1 MSRSFEHGFEVLLQH
16 VLQDV
21 EKATTTTTTPTT
33 TTHPPP
39 PPPPPPPTIATTT
52 TTTTVTTTTTTT
64 TLRRASNLGFLCPKT
79 QPPPPAGM
87 LTRSVKGGFR
97 RRNRRGTKHRS
108 TLIGCSGG
116 VLVAVAAVV
125 GGGGGCS
132 SGGCLK
138 KNKIVQWYY
147 EYRTKVLNDHS
158 GKMSGFKLCW
168 INGTFA
174 ILMLLIPGIL
184 AWGKEGHYAVCKIAE
199 SFLTEEALKAVK
211 TLLPETAE
219 GDLASVCSWADQIKY
234 RYNWRWTSELHYVD
248 TPDFRCNYDYC
259 RDCHD
264 SSGVKDRCVTGAIY
278 NYTEQL
284 VMGYN
289 TSNSIVHCKHP
300 LSTVFLHYLKNGSSS
315 SSFITDNLTEALMF
329 LSHYIG
335 DVHQPLHVS
344 FTSDEGG
351 NTITVRWYKRKTN
364 LHHVWDTNIIESA
377 MKTFYEKDI
386 DVMTLA
392 IEKNIT
398 DTWSNDIS
406 SWANCTSGQ
415 EVCPDPWASESIK
428 YACNYA
434 YRNAT
439 PGSTLGDDYFLSR
452 LPVVEMRLAQGGVR
466 LAATL
471 NRIFDPLYSIPQRLA
486 YIGDIQP
493 TFHTSSALSTVVCY
507 CN

>member
-1 MSRSFEHGFEVLLQH
+1 M
-16 VLQDV
+16 
-21 EKATTTTTTPTT
+21 T
-33 TTHPPP
+33 
-39 PPPPPPPTIATTT
+39 
-52 TTTTVTTTTTTT
+52 
-64 TLRRASNLGFLCPKT
+64 
-79 QPPPPAGM
+79 
-87 LTRSVKGGFR
+87 
-97 RRNRRGTKHRS
+97 
-108 TLIGCSGG
+108 
-116 VLVAVAAVV
+116 
-125 GGGGGCS
+125 
-132 SGGCLK
+132 
-138 KNKIVQWYY
+138 
-147 EYRTKVLNDHS
+147 
-158 GKMSGFKLCW
+158 GFKLWW
-168 INGTFA
+168 IKGTFA
-174 ILMLLIPGIL
+174 TLMLLIPGNL
-184 AWGKEGHYAVCKIAE
+184 AWGKEGHYATCKIAE

-211 TLLPETAE
+211 DLLPETAE
-219 GDLASVCSWADQIKY
+219 GDLASVCSWPDEIKH

-289 TSNSIVHCKHP
+289 TSNSVK
-300 LSTVFLHYLKNGSSS
+300 Y
-315 SSFITDNLTEALMF
+315 NLTEALMF

-364 LHHVWDTNIIESA
+364 LHHVWDTDIIESA
-377 MKTFYEKDI
+377 MKTFYDKDI
-386 DVMTLA
+386 DVMILA

-428 YACNYA
+428 CSCNYA

-452 LPVVEMRLAQGGVR
+452 LPIVEMRLAQAGVR

-471 NRIFDPLYSIPQRLA
+471 NRIFDPLYSIPQKLA
-486 YIGDIQP
+486 YIGNNQA
-493 TFHTSSALSTVVCY
+493 TSHTV
-507 CN
+507 